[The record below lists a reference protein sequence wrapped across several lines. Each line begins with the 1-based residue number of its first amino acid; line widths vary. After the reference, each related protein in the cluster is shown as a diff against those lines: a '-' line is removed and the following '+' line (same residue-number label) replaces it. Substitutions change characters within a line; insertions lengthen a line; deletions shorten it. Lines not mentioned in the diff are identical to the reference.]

1 MKNNEEKKTALKLLN
16 KYADSY
22 GVLEEENRQLRAE
35 ILDMKINLK
44 INKEII
50 QGFFQLNSFE
60 DKSTFYHTKLKEEVI
75 SLNIK
80 IDKLLLEK
88 EDLKTKVNYFFKK
101 IIVG

>member
-1 MKNNEEKKTALKLLN
+1 MKNNEEKKIALKLLN

-22 GVLEEENRQLRAE
+22 GLLEEENRQLRAE

-75 SLNIK
+75 SLTMK

-88 EDLKTKVNYFFKK
+88 EDLKLKVNQLFLKK
-101 IIVG
+101 I

>member
-1 MKNNEEKKTALKLLN
+1 MKNNEEKKIALKLLN

-22 GVLEEENRQLRAE
+22 GLLEEENRQLRAE

-75 SLNIK
+75 SLNMK
-80 IDKLLLEK
+80 IDKLILEK
-88 EDLKTKVNYFFKK
+88 EDLKLKVNQLFTK
-101 IIVG
+101 I